1 MTVVLVVDD
10 DPAIVRTLG
19 INLRARGY
27 EVETAGDGRSALQV
41 VDERVPDVVILDL
54 GLPDLDG
61 LEVLHRLR
69 EQHAVPVVILSAR
82 HETDDKVE
90 ALDEGADDYV
100 TKPFEM
106 EELMA
111 RVRAAVRRTAAG
123 DPPLVV
129 EAAGVR
135 LDVTERVAV
144 RLLEGAEQTVRLTP
158 TEWHLVEV
166 LARRAGHLVTQQD
179 LLREVWGP
187 GYGRESHYLRVYLAQ
202 LRRKLEPDPASP
214 VLFLTEP
221 GQGYRLM
228 VQRSAG

>member
-1 MTVVLVVDD
+1 MTFVLVVDD

-27 EVETAGDGRSALQV
+27 DVETARDGRSALQV
-41 VDERVPDVVILDL
+41 VEERLPDAVILDL

-61 LEVLHRLR
+61 LAVLQRLR
-69 EQHAVPVVILSAR
+69 ERYAVPVVILSAR

-90 ALDEGADDYV
+90 ALDSGADDFV

-111 RVRAAVRRTAAG
+111 RVRAAVRRTAVGEPA
-123 DPPLVV
+123 LVV
-129 EAAGVR
+129 TGAGVR
-135 LDVTERVAV
+135 LDVTER
-144 RLLEGAEQTVRLTP
+144 RAEVGGELVRLTP

-166 LARRAGHLVTQQD
+166 LARRAGHLVSQQE
-179 LLREVWGP
+179 LLHEVWGP

-202 LRRKLEPDPASP
+202 LRRKLEPDPANP
-214 VLFLTEP
+214 MLFLTDP
-221 GQGYRLM
+221 GQGYRL
-228 VQRSAG
+228 VAQRSAG

>member
-1 MTVVLVVDD
+1 MTFVLVVDD

-27 EVETAGDGRSALQV
+27 DVETAADGRSALQV
-41 VDERVPDVVILDL
+41 VEERLPDAVILDL

-61 LEVLHRLR
+61 LTVLQRLR

-90 ALDEGADDYV
+90 ALDSGADDFV

-111 RVRAAVRRTAAG
+111 RVRAAVRRTTAG
-123 DPPLVV
+123 EPPLVV
-129 EAAGVR
+129 TGAGVR
-135 LDVTERVAV
+135 IDVTERRADRGGEV
-144 RLLEGAEQTVRLTP
+144 VRLTP

-166 LARRAGHLVTQQD
+166 LARRAGHLVSQQE
-179 LLREVWGP
+179 LLHEVWGP

-202 LRRKLEPDPASP
+202 LRRKLEPDPANP
-214 VLFLTEP
+214 VLFLTDP
-221 GQGYRLM
+221 GQGYRL
-228 VQRSAG
+228 VAQRPAG

>member
-1 MTVVLVVDD
+1 MTFVLVVDD

-27 EVETAGDGRSALQV
+27 DVETAADGRSALQV
-41 VDERVPDVVILDL
+41 VEERLPDAVILDL

-61 LEVLHRLR
+61 LTVLQRLR

-90 ALDEGADDYV
+90 ALDSGADDFV

-111 RVRAAVRRTAAG
+111 RVRAAVRRTTAG
-123 DPPLVV
+123 EPPLVV
-129 EAAGVR
+129 TGAGVR
-135 LDVTERVAV
+135 IDVTERRADRGGEV
-144 RLLEGAEQTVRLTP
+144 VRLTP

-166 LARRAGHLVTQQD
+166 LARRAGHLVSQQE
-179 LLREVWGP
+179 LLHEVWGP

-202 LRRKLEPDPASP
+202 LRRKLEPDPANP
-214 VLFLTEP
+214 VLFLTDP
-221 GQGYRLM
+221 GQGYRL
-228 VQRSAG
+228 VAQRSEG

>member
-1 MTVVLVVDD
+1 MTFVLVVDD

-27 EVETAGDGRSALQV
+27 DVETAADGRSALQV
-41 VDERVPDVVILDL
+41 VEERLPDAVILDL

-61 LEVLHRLR
+61 LTVLQRLR

-90 ALDEGADDYV
+90 ALDSGADDFV

-111 RVRAAVRRTAAG
+111 RVRAAVRRTTAG
-123 DPPLVV
+123 EPPLVV
-129 EAAGVR
+129 TGAGVR
-135 LDVTERVAV
+135 IDVTERRADRGGEV
-144 RLLEGAEQTVRLTP
+144 VRLTP

-166 LARRAGHLVTQQD
+166 LARRAGHLVSQQL
-179 LLREVWGP
+179 LLRDEVWGP

-202 LRRKLEPDPASP
+202 LRRKLEPDPANP
-214 VLFLTEP
+214 VLFLTDP
-221 GQGYRLM
+221 GQGYRL
-228 VQRSAG
+228 VAQRSEG

>member
-1 MTVVLVVDD
+1 MTFVLVVDD

-27 EVETAGDGRSALQV
+27 DVETAGDGRSALQV
-41 VDERVPDVVILDL
+41 VEERLPDAVILDL

-61 LEVLHRLR
+61 LAVLQRLR
-69 EQHAVPVVILSAR
+69 ERHSVPVVILSAR

-90 ALDEGADDYV
+90 ALDSGADDFV

-123 DPPLVV
+123 EPSLVV
-129 EAAGVR
+129 TGAGVR
-135 LDVTERVAV
+135 LDVTER
-144 RLLEGAEQTVRLTP
+144 RAEAAGQLVRLTP

-166 LARRAGHLVTQQD
+166 LARRAGHLVSQQE
-179 LLREVWGP
+179 LLHEVWGP

-202 LRRKLEPDPASP
+202 LRRKLEPDPANP
-214 VLFLTEP
+214 VLFLTDP
-221 GQGYRLM
+221 GQGYRL
-228 VQRSAG
+228 VAQRSAG

>member
-1 MTVVLVVDD
+1 MTFVLVVDD

-27 EVETAGDGRSALQV
+27 DVETARDGRSALQV
-41 VDERVPDVVILDL
+41 VEERLPDAVILDL

-61 LEVLHRLR
+61 LAVLQRLR
-69 EQHAVPVVILSAR
+69 ERYAVPVVILSAR

-90 ALDEGADDYV
+90 ALDSGADDFV

-111 RVRAAVRRTAAG
+111 RVRAAVRRTAVGEPA
-123 DPPLVV
+123 LVV
-129 EAAGVR
+129 TGAGVR
-135 LDVTERVAV
+135 LDVTER
-144 RLLEGAEQTVRLTP
+144 RAEVGGELVRLTP

-166 LARRAGHLVTQQD
+166 LARRAGHLVSQQE
-179 LLREVWGP
+179 LLHEVWGP

-202 LRRKLEPDPASP
+202 LRRKLEPDPANP
-214 VLFLTEP
+214 VLFLTDP
-221 GQGYRLM
+221 GQGYRL
-228 VQRSAG
+228 VAQRSAG